1 MNCSNISEGGLPE
14 SSVAQSAIN
23 IGCQII
29 DVNNDISHKTRN
41 GELVIPGHLLNY
53 VISVSL
59 TRGKN
64 GFGFN
69 IVGGEEGDDPGIIAM
84 IKNIF

>member
-1 MNCSNISEGGLPE
+1 MNRLSKVLRLNCNQFGNIIVKASFSENILNCSNISEGGLPE

-41 GELVIPGHLLNY
+41 GKMHPTV
-53 VISVSL
+53 V
-59 TRGKN
+59 T
-64 GFGFN
+64 FFN
-69 IVGGEEGDDPGIIAM
+69 CIIL
-84 IKNIF
+84 KFR